1 MAIVLLDSSAV
12 MALKNSSDRHHYNVV
27 KAVASLNQAPDI
39 SVITLSEVLI
49 HESKASPTKARLA
62 AARLLEAFGA
72 VHPVSAAVAILAAE
86 IRANRDLG
94 LADSMISAT
103 ALLEEAELWT
113 CDKALAKAHQG
124 ARLIA

>member
-1 MAIVLLDSSAV
+1 VLLDSSAV
-12 MALKNSSDRHHYNVV
+12 IALKNNADRNHAKAV
-27 KAVASLNQAPDI
+27 KAISSLSLAPDI

-49 HESKASPTKARLA
+49 HESKASPATARLA
-62 AARLLEAFGA
+62 AARLLEAFRV

-86 IRANRDLG
+86 IRAKRDLG

-113 CDKALAKAHQG
+113 CDKALANAHQG
-124 ARLIA
+124 PTRALA

>member
-1 MAIVLLDSSAV
+1 MI
-12 MALKNSSDRHHYNVV
+12 ALKNSSDRHHANVV
-27 KAVASLNQAPDI
+27 KALASLNQAPDI

-49 HESKASPTKARLA
+49 HESKASPTKTRLT

-72 VHPVSAAVAILAAE
+72 VHPISAAVAILAAE
-86 IRANRDLG
+86 IRAKRDLG

-124 ARLIA
+124 ARLIE

>member
-1 MAIVLLDSSAV
+1 MI
-12 MALKNSSDRHHYNVV
+12 ALKNNSDRHHANVV
-27 KAVASLNQAPDI
+27 KAVSSLTKAPDI

-49 HESKASPTKARLA
+49 HESKASPATARLS
-62 AARLLEAFGA
+62 AARLVGAFGA
-72 VHPVSAAVAILAAE
+72 VHPVSAAIAILAAE
-86 IRANRDLG
+86 IRAKRDLG

-103 ALLEEAELWT
+103 ALLEGAELWT